1 MHERPLYYVFA
12 LFVALMA
19 INLVSPVFGDEDV
32 HIEGVVNFDVSANAS
47 FIDVSNPPVSVNF
60 TAIKIGRAHV

>member
-47 FIDVSNPPVSVNF
+47 FIDVSNH
-60 TAIKIGRAHV
+60 R